1 MRESRGEA
9 EAKSQEARS
18 IGGGV
23 GAAQLAAPC
32 VSTSILRPSRTPHH
46 LRTTPGADAVA
57 QLDDYL
63 EAEAAQGPTGE
74 QALEQQAL
82 EQGEVHRV
90 YYKEGQALTRAHIWR
105 DGT

>member
-9 EAKSQEARS
+9 EAKSEEARS

-46 LRTTPGADAVA
+46 LRTTPWADAVA